1 MSNGSVICWGYNGG
15 GQLGTGDRLAR
26 SSPGDRVVGLTDTVE
41 ITTGNAHSCARR
53 SSGTIASLAT
63 VGGAGDVH
71 RWDFGTS
78 RWRAT
83 GILNFTDI
91 AVEVD
96 GVAHMQGGDVRNLN
110 SQRVT
115 GGVIHFHDTTDGG
128 GNDAAIAAGEVTFDK
143 HTPPGT
149 LATMGVGL

>member
-1 MSNGSVICWGYNGG
+1 MCRGARGG
-15 GQLGTGDRLAR
+15 GNAELSL
-26 SSPGDRVVGLTDTVE
+26 VGSGHSLCAVTRGRAAATMEGFIDLT
-41 ITTGNAHSCARR
+41 S